1 MNEYRVLTVI
11 ASTNPKYLCLG
22 KLQLEASVFASLVK
36 WYCMKGNLH
45 RFCIKQK
52 TAATAGFRTETR
64 LSSISLRTVTGLEE
78 VVQVC
83 EEEAFCC
90 IRLVWYKKG
99 DG

>member
-11 ASTNPKYLCLG
+11 VFTNTKYLCLG

-36 WYCMKGNLH
+36 WYWMEGKLH

-64 LSSISLRTVTGLEE
+64 
-78 VVQVC
+78 
-83 EEEAFCC
+83 F
-90 IRLVWYKKG
+90 
-99 DG
+99 